1 MVIIQFF
8 HQLLLPLEVAE
19 DLADQILM
27 EMMVKQVVLEE
38 VGVAQVKTL
47 LLEIQELAVL
57 EIPLL
62 LVHLKVMLEEQDL
75 HFKVTHMVLEAVAV
89 MRRLVHVEVVLL
101 AVLVVMEVLQ
111 Q

>member
-1 MVIIQFF
+1 VAVKVEKEDQIHLVTMESQVALEVVVEL
-8 HQLLLPLEVAE
+8 HQKTLPLE
-19 DLADQILM
+19 
-27 EMMVKQVVLEE
+27 KQV
-38 VGVAQVKTL
+38 
-47 LLEIQELAVL
+47 LAVL
-57 EIPLL
+57 EILLL